1 MDTTDRD
8 IWVQELRQTWYGDA
22 NLDGLFDSTDLIA
35 VFTRGLYEICAE
47 AGWGDGDWSGD
58 GLFTSTD
65 LVLALQDGG
74 YAAGRRGDVNAV
86 PEPTSALLA
95 SLAFV
100 LVIAHRRRIHRTI

>member
-1 MDTTDRD
+1 
-8 IWVQELRQTWYGDA
+8 
-22 NLDGLFDSTDLIA
+22 
-35 VFTRGLYEICAE
+35 
-47 AGWGDGDWSGD
+47 
-58 GLFTSTD
+58 
-65 LVLALQDGG
+65 G